1 MPYLSHVQLDK
12 LDGLELLLER
22 LLVEVRD
29 GTSLLISLPDSSSEE
44 SETLVRLNWYCRLS
58 IADWS

>member
-1 MPYLSHVQLDK
+1 MPYLSQVHELLPFDK

-29 GTSLLISLPDSSSEE
+29 GTLLLISLSSSDDSSSEE
-44 SETLVRLNWYCRLS
+44 SLIV
-58 IADWS
+58 A